1 MEGGRVNDFIDAFSY
16 QSVAVMFN
24 GEKYFSDGVT
34 TKADGKYSFFI
45 IKVDANGEFLAD
57 VFEYEGDTITD
68 CIVAFENAPIWN
80 GKTFYDVES
89 EMTWVDWWYERESV
103 KKYYL
108 IDYEIFQETSKSGLL
123 KNV

>member
-1 MEGGRVNDFIDAFSY
+1 MKGGRVNDFIDAFSY

-34 TKADGKYSFFI
+34 IKADGKYSFFI

-80 GKTFYDVES
+80 AKTFYDVES

-108 IDYEIFQETSKSGLL
+108 IDYENFPRNK
-123 KNV
+123 